1 MGECKGRS
9 MARHAA
15 REYAIEGRFV
25 SYEWVQDDLYPA
37 GLTVRANPSRRRLG
51 SAGTTGGQA
60 TSRSR
65 TVKAKGIGSKG
76 SAVTI
81 ANVFVPASL
90 ADVAVEENTRQGDR
104 WILSSKRGRTI
115 AKFPTEGD
123 LDRWWAAFQKI
134 RGRAPR
140 ALRLGRH
147 QSRNRGGR
155 PRLYP
160 KRTHPWFVCV
170 ILHGWFDQPTRDCSA
185 GRGRQ
190 PCAQ

>member
-1 MGECKGRS
+1 MPKDEWGNARARA

-15 REYAIEGRFV
+15 CEYAIEGRFV
-25 SYEWVQDDLYPA
+25 SYESVQDDLYPA
-37 GLTVRANPSRRRLG
+37 GVTVRANPSPRRSV
-51 SAGTTGGQA
+51 SAAAAGKQA
-60 TSRSR
+60 KLRSR
-65 TVKAKGIGSKG
+65 TLKAKGIGSKG

-90 ADVAVEENTRQGDR
+90 ADVGVGRKYKQGDR

-140 ALRLGRH
+140 ALRLG
-147 QSRNRGGR
+147 QAPVKEQGR
-155 PRLYP
+155 SAKCLPE
-160 KRTHPWFVCV
+160 KRASEDRIDNPAWMV
-170 ILHGWFDQPTRDCSA
+170 
-185 GRGRQ
+185 
-190 PCAQ
+190 